1 MLVRRPALPIDS
13 LSRRRRRRRRSWR
26 RRFGWLVDRRRG
38 GEGEDVAAEG
48 GGGRGGPVAAHEE
61 RPRGAPGL
69 GVRPAAGDPDEL
81 AAVEA
86 ARRGFAA
93 RRHELKH
100 SSDLLMRMQVKC
112 LSPRRHP
119 LAPTTVL
126 YTTPFA

>member
-1 MLVRRPALPIDS
+1 M
-13 LSRRRRRRRRSWR
+13 WR
-26 RRFGWLVDRRRG
+26 LRV
-38 GEGEDVAAEG
+38 AEG
-48 GGGRGGPVAAHEE
+48 GGDPWLRTKNGHVGRQVWEFD
-61 RPRGAPGL
+61 
-69 GVRPAAGDPDEL
+69 PAAGDPDEL